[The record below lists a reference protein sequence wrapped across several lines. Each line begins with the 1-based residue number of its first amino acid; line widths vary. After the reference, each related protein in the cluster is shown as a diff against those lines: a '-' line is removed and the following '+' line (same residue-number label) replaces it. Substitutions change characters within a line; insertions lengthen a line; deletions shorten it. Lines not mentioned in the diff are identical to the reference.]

1 MQTVFENA
9 LTKIEFLRVICNEV
23 LIKSRDRS
31 GRNDT
36 KISIDLHTHVYGRA
50 SDKSAQM
57 SGFFNVEINMMQLL
71 DIKDNYN

>member
-50 SDKSAQM
+50 SDKSA
-57 SGFFNVEINMMQLL
+57 
-71 DIKDNYN
+71 